1 MYKSKKINYIGED
14 AAQKFIET
22 LCELTED
29 INRVKM
35 ILSEDKAKKCHI
47 CNEKFVDGD
56 KNLFYRNV

>member
-1 MYKSKKINYIGED
+1 MPHKNLLKRYVNLQKIL
-14 AAQKFIET
+14 K
-22 LCELTED
+22 
-29 INRVKM
+29 VKM